1 MCGTV
6 FEFEFLTQLVGR
18 EGVVAGEDR
27 CSLLLEGFGQVLEH
41 AAREWRDHLPHAPG
55 EVGKQVVGSIEM
67 GVRGEFAYP
76 IVLAHETEGSGF
88 EDSGIRLVEIA
99 GSVLQIPITDLRLLL
114 LSERE
119 RKRLPMVVRI
129 VGSGES

>member
-1 MCGTV
+1 MYGAI
-6 FEFEFLTQLVGR
+6 FEFEFLAQLVGR

-27 CSLLLEGFGQVLEH
+27 CSLLSEGFGQVLEH
-41 AAREWRDHLPHAPG
+41 AAREGREYFPHASG
-55 EVGKQVVGSIEM
+55 EIGKQVVGSIEM

-76 IVLAHETEGSGF
+76 VVLAYETEGGGF

-99 GSVLQIPITDLRLLL
+99 GSVLRIPITDLRLLL

-119 RKRLPMVVRI
+119 RKRLPMLVRVV
-129 VGSGES
+129 GGGES